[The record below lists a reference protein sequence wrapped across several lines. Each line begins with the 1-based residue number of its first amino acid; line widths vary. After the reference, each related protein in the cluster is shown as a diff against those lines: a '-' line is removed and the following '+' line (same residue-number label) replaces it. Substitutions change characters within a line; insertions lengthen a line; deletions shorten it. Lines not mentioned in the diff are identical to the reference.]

1 MKAAYFN
8 CIGGVSGDMVLGALV
23 DVGLSIDSLC
33 NELSKLGVQGYDIE
47 ASPDSRSAISGT
59 RVSVKTSSATQPRRN
74 LRDILSLI
82 DESRLSPSVK
92 EKATRIFHRLAN
104 AESRVHRVGIDH
116 VHFHE
121 VGAVDAIVD
130 IVGAACVW
138 TCLALSKSIAL
149 RYLPEAGP

>member
-23 DVGLSIDSLC
+23 DVGLSINALR
-33 NELSKLGVQGYDIE
+33 NEVSKLGVQGYDIE

-59 RVSVKTSSATQPRRN
+59 RVSVKTSAAPQPRRN
-74 LRDILSLI
+74 LKDILSLI

-92 EKATRIFHRLAN
+92 EKATRIFRRLAQ
-104 AESRVHRVGIDH
+104 AESRVHRVEIDQ

-130 IVGAACVW
+130 IVGS
-138 TCLALSKSIAL
+138 CLW
-149 RYLPEAGP
+149 PGPPRH